1 MSQSNLPF
9 VKTAII
15 YTRTSTT
22 LASQDVSA
30 EVTQPQELQKWAADN
45 GYDVLGSFTD
55 RASGKELETREGLQN
70 AIQAANETGSVILV
84 TELSR
89 LSRSVKH
96 TAEMLESNTKFIV
109 TRSGRHV
116 SKEMLLISAVFNAA
130 EVDATS
136 RRVSAGIQA
145 LFERDPK
152 ARANWGNTKGIG
164 LDKAVAAN
172 KSKADAFAAKVGGMV
187 SMLSAQGQSNKAIAR
202 LFNSMEVKTASGRGQ
217 WTHVSV
223 SRVLKR
229 YKALRA

>member
-30 EVTQPQELQKWAADN
+30 EVTQPQELQKWAAAN
-45 GYDVLGSFTD
+45 GYEVLGTFTD
-55 RASGKELETREGLQN
+55 RASGKTLETREGLQK
-70 AIQAANETGSVILV
+70 AIQAANKTGSVILV

-145 LFERDPK
+145 KFERDPK
-152 ARANWGNTKGIG
+152 AQANWGNTKGVG
-164 LDKAVAAN
+164 LDKARAERTNKANEKAASLGSMVAIL
-172 KSKADAFAAKVGGMV
+172 ME
-187 SMLSAQGQSNKAIAR
+187 QGQSMNAIAQ
-202 LFNSMEVKTASGRGQ
+202 LFNSMELKTPSGRGT
-217 WTHVSV
+217 WSHKSV

-229 YKALRA
+229 YKALQA